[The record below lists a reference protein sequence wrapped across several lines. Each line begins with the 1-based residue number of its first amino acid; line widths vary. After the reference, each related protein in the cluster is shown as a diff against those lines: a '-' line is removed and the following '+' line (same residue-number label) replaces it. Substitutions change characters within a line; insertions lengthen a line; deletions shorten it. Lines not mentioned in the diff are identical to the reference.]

1 MRSPFR
7 LYVSPLSTFELVDF
21 YEIQY
26 EGQAVEGDLDVV
38 IFYPAAS
45 TIQELTVT
53 QYLSE
58 RTRMNT
64 SAKTENSVTMGKAF
78 TFGEQGSNLNTT

>member
-38 IFYPAAS
+38 IF
-45 TIQELTVT
+45 
-53 QYLSE
+53 LS
-58 RTRMNT
+58 RSFNHIGT
-64 SAKTENSVTMGKAF
+64 NSYSVS
-78 TFGEQGSNLNTT
+78 FGAYSNEYEC